1 MGRLTITTCWL
12 VFLALVCREMTML
25 LLTRVD
31 LLVALQIN
39 LGDATSVIAF
49 LSSSLPTL
57 FNKQNAWRQTMYEG
71 LQLSCV
77 LADCT
82 SHELSSARDLPYDV
96 QGPCASHAFLS
107 ELRL

>member
-1 MGRLTITTCWL
+1 MLASILGPRLQRNDD
-12 VFLALVCREMTML
+12 VV
-25 LLTRVD
+25 VD
-31 LLVALQIN
+31 EGGSVGSVAFFI
-39 LGDATSVIAF
+39 LGDAISVITF
-49 LSSSLPTL
+49 LSTSLPTL